1 MSLRDNIIEKL
12 YELLHTSDVP
22 LDIIDKAQHILL
34 MIHQDDLTIDNLAHE
49 LPSKDID
56 RLKQEKKEVSRYNIS
71 EQRLLLSIMIRL
83 LTTNLTLLKSKE
95 ERLEFYMSLPSLFK
109 LVYETL
115 YTFLQN
121 KFS

>member
-1 MSLRDNIIEKL
+1 MSLKDNIIEKL
-12 YELLHTSDVP
+12 YELLHSSDIP
-22 LDIIDKAQHILL
+22 LDIIDKSEHILL
-34 MIHQDDLTIDNLAHE
+34 MIHEEDLNIENLAHE
-49 LPSKDID
+49 LPPKDIN
-56 RLKQEKKEVSRYNIS
+56 RLKQEKNDVSRYNIS

-121 KFS
+121 KL

>member
-12 YELLHTSDVP
+12 YELLYSSDIP
-22 LDIIDKAQHILL
+22 LDIIDKSEHILL
-34 MIHQDDLTIDNLAHE
+34 IIHEDDLTIENLAHE
-49 LPSKDID
+49 LPPQDIN
-56 RLKQEKKEVSRYNIS
+56 RLKQEKKEVSKYHIS
-71 EQRLLLSIMIRL
+71 EQQLLLSIMIRL

-95 ERLEFYMSLPSLFK
+95 ERLEFYMGLPSLFK

-121 KFS
+121 KL